1 MLVLGLTA
9 SKIGSDSN
17 YQIEAAVVLI
27 LCACAA
33 LHALDFFSLV
43 FSGSKSWI
51 TLLLIPVALYMMVN
65 FRIAG
70 PFLIARFA
78 RERQFRQ
85 QVDAL
90 RPYFSD
96 NGRAISTDING
107 MMHLRGRLEVEPLI
121 YTLLVGAGRIDPAQV
136 RRDIAASAFS
146 TIVLYQDL
154 SQPFDP
160 DPELR
165 SLPEEQLN
173 EVRKHYQLV
182 GHIPGPY
189 LNGVFVYKPVRDVL
203 H

>member
-1 MLVLGLTA
+1 ML
-9 SKIGSDSN
+9 
-17 YQIEAAVVLI
+17 
-27 LCACAA
+27 
-33 LHALDFFSLV
+33 
-43 FSGSKSWI
+43 
-51 TLLLIPVALYMMVN
+51 N
-65 FRIAG
+65 FRITA
-70 PFLIARFA
+70 PFLMGRLAK
-78 RERQFRQ
+78 ERQFRQ
-85 QVDAL
+85 EVDTL
-90 RPYFSD
+90 RPYLAE
-96 NGRAISTDING
+96 NGPVISTDING
-107 MMHLRGRLEVEPLI
+107 MMHIRGRLEVEPLI
-121 YTLLVGAGRIDPAQV
+121 YTLLVGSGQIDPAQV

-182 GHIPGPY
+182 RHIPGPY